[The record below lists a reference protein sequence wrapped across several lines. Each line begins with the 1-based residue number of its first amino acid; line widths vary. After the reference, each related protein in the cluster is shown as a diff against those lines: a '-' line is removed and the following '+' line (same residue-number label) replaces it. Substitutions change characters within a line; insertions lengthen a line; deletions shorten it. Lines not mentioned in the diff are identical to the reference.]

1 MVDTRIQE
9 HVEKGD
15 DFGFESTY
23 SGESRPAIIG
33 EAAKRGYTINAVF
46 IGTTSPDI
54 NIQRVKKR
62 VAARTGHAVPTKE
75 IIRRWTAAQENL
87 AKTAGSIDSIEVLD
101 NSKTIRQVSVLVR
114 DRTTSYRKPAPSW
127 ATELTKRILA
137 NDPTLSGPEAR
148 GGQDRADEA
157 RREN

>member
-1 MVDTRIQE
+1 MPKLTIVIGANGAGKSTWCARKRKTLPRHFYDADSIARGLGDWNDPERQLEARRMVDTRIQE

-54 NIQRVKKR
+54 NI
-62 VAARTGHAVPTKE
+62 
-75 IIRRWTAAQENL
+75 
-87 AKTAGSIDSIEVLD
+87 
-101 NSKTIRQVSVLVR
+101 
-114 DRTTSYRKPAPSW
+114 
-127 ATELTKRILA
+127 
-137 NDPTLSGPEAR
+137 
-148 GGQDRADEA
+148 
-157 RREN
+157 